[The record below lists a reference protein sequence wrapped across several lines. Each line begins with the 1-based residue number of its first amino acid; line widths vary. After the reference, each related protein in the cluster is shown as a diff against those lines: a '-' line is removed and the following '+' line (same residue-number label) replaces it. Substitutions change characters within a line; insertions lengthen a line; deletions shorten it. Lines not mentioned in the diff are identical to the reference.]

1 MERVSAADAL
11 LSLQQTL
18 YSVYLLLL
26 TVSAAQTR
34 SCRVTCFTSTLLTSK
49 AADGARLRSSTAA
62 AGNPRSSLYLLY

>member
-18 YSVYLLLL
+18 YSAYLLLL
-26 TVSAAQTR
+26 TA
-34 SCRVTCFTSTLLTSK
+34 LLTSK

-62 AGNPRSSLYLLY
+62 AGNARSSLYLLY